1 MSKAL
6 RVTFTISLDELKQL
20 EKSAKSAVARSRLI
34 LVRLVLQGMPVTV
47 AAELLGLN
55 PSQACEWIRRFNQ
68 QGPDGLCN
76 RPRRSRPSRLKP
88 DLVESFKARVRAG
101 ALEKDGVHV
110 LRGRDFQR
118 ILREEFQAD
127 CSLGGAYFILHR
139 LGFSSLCPRP
149 QHPSSDPAAQEDFKK
164 TARSA

>member
-1 MSKAL
+1 MSRAL
-6 RVTFTISLDELKQL
+6 QVTYAISMDELKQL
-20 EKSAKSAVARSRLI
+20 EKREKSAVVRTRLT
-34 LVRLVLQGMPVTV
+34 LARLVLQETPVTV
-47 AAELLGLN
+47 AAEILGLN

-68 QGPDGLCN
+68 HGPAGLRN

-88 DLVESFKARVRAG
+88 DLVESFLARVRTG
-101 ALEKDGVHV
+101 ALKEDGVHV

-127 CSLGGAYFILHR
+127 CSLGGTYFILHR

-149 QHPSSDPAAQEDFKK
+149 QHPSSDPAAQEAFKK